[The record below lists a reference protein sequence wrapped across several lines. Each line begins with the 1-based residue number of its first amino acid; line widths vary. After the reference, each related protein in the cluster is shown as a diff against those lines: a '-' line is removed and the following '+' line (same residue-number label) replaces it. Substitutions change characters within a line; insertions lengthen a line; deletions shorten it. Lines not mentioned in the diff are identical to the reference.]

1 MRFLP
6 LLALSLTLAGAPAM
20 AADEPPHTVVERIGN
35 IEIRDYAPMIVAEV
49 EVTGVR
55 REASSR
61 GFRPLA
67 GYIFGGNSP
76 REEIAMTAPVTTT
89 RSGGQ
94 EIAMTAPVTT
104 TAGEEG
110 RWTVAF
116 VMPPEWTMETLP
128 TPDSDRVTLRELP
141 GRRMAAIRFNGD
153 GNDRAMNQHQAE
165 LEAFLAE
172 RGLTATSEPVYAGYS
187 PPWTPGPFRRNEVMI
202 EIGTD

>member
-1 MRFLP
+1 MKIPL
-6 LLALSLTLAGAPAM
+6 LLALSFTLAGAPAM
-20 AADEPPHTVVERIGN
+20 AADEPPHTVVERVGD

-49 EVTGVR
+49 EITGSR

-104 TAGEEG
+104 TPGEDG

-116 VMPPEWTMETLP
+116 VMPEEWTMETLP
-128 TPDSDRVTLRELP
+128 EPDSNAVTLREVP
-141 GRRMAAIRFNGD
+141 GRRIAAIRFNGG
-153 GNDRAMNQHQAE
+153 GNDRAMMVHQAE
-165 LEAFLAE
+165 LEAFLDE
-172 RGLTATSEPVYAGYS
+172 RGLTAIGEPVYAGYS

-202 EIGTD
+202 EIATE